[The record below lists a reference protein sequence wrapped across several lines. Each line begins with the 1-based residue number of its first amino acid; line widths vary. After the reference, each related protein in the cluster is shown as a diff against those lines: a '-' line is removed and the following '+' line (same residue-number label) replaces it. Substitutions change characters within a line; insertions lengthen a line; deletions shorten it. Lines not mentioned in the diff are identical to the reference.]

1 MTPAISFNLPHESRR
16 KTVPRLAHRCLSS
29 YKPTRFGWKLGLL
42 AQLIG
47 LLLYPCA
54 ISATSFRQSND
65 IVYMLNGDKITCEIK
80 SLSQGQLSVKP
91 GYTNATIVIDWTKV
105 DRLQSAQLFVVT
117 GQHGSLYTGT
127 LSGGPQ
133 KGTLTIAEAK
143 VVTLQDDSVVEI
155 AELGNSFI
163 RQLSGNISIGTSF
176 ARSNAQSSLT
186 VQSGLKYHSK
196 RNEFGFNW
204 NSQFATQK
212 ETSNTSETTVKTGY
226 FHQSKRPNWYRG
238 VFANFLSSSEQQIT
252 LESTIGGALAKRAI
266 FTNKTNLTLIGGLGY
281 TTQKNTD
288 GESNGQ
294 NPNSMDAAFAV
305 QFSTFRFDSANFDT
319 TFWVYP
325 SLTDPGHV
333 RMTLNQDVYYKFA
346 GDLYVSV
353 SFYDNYDNRPV
364 RNAPSNNFGATTSI
378 GWSFH

>member
-1 MTPAISFNLPHESRR
+1 MTPIISFNLSRKSR
-16 KTVPRLAHRCLSS
+16 QMTRPRFAHRFLSS
-29 YKPTRFGWKLGLL
+29 CEPARVGWMLGIL
-42 AQLIG
+42 AQLIT
-47 LLLYPCA
+47 LLLHPCV
-54 ISATSFRQSND
+54 ISATSSRRNND
-65 IVYMLNGDKITCEIK
+65 VVYMLNGDRITCEIK

-91 GYTNATIVIDWTKV
+91 NYTNATIVIDWTKV
-105 DRLQSAQLFVVT
+105 DRLESAQLFAVT
-117 GQHGSLYTGT
+117 APNGSLYTGT

-143 VVTLQDDSVVEI
+143 VVTLPQESIVEI
-155 AELGNSFI
+155 TELGNSFF
-163 RQLSGNISIGTSF
+163 RQLSGNVSIGTSF
-176 ARSNAQSSLT
+176 ARSNNQSSLT

-196 RNEFGFNW
+196 RNLFGFNW

-226 FHQSKRPNWYRG
+226 FHQSHRPNWYRG

-281 TTQKNTD
+281 TTQKNSGD
-288 GESNGQ
+288 LSNGQ
-294 NPNSMDAAFAV
+294 NPNSLDAAFAV

-319 TFWVYP
+319 TVWVYP

-346 GDLYVSV
+346 SDLYVSV

-364 RNAPSNNFGATTSI
+364 RSAPSNNFGATTSI

>member
-1 MTPAISFNLPHESRR
+1 MTPITSFNLPRES
-16 KTVPRLAHRCLSS
+16 PRMTRPRFAHRYLSS
-29 YKPTRFGWKLGLL
+29 CEPARVGWMFGVL
-42 AQLIG
+42 AQLIT
-47 LLLYPCA
+47 LLLHPCA
-54 ISATSFRQSND
+54 ISATSSRQSND
-65 IVYMLNGDKITCEIK
+65 VVYMLNGDKITCEIK

-105 DRLQSAQLFVVT
+105 DRLESAQLFVVT
-117 GQHGSLYTGT
+117 GRHGSLYTGT

-133 KGTLTIAEAK
+133 KGTLTVAEAK
-143 VVTLQDDSVVEI
+143 VVTLEEQSVVDI
-155 AELGNSFI
+155 TELGNNFF
-163 RQLSGNISIGTSF
+163 RQLSGNVSVGTSF

-186 VQSGLKYHSK
+186 VQSGLKYQSK
-196 RNEFGFNW
+196 RNLFGFNW

-252 LESTIGGALAKRAI
+252 LQSTIGGALAKRAI
-266 FTNKTNLTLIGGLGY
+266 YTNKTNLTLIGGLGY

-288 GESNGQ
+288 GVSNGQ
-294 NPNSMDAAFAV
+294 NPNSLDAAFAV

-319 TFWVYP
+319 TVWVYP

-346 GDLYVSV
+346 SDLYISV

-364 RNAPSNNFGATTSI
+364 INAPSNNFGATTSI